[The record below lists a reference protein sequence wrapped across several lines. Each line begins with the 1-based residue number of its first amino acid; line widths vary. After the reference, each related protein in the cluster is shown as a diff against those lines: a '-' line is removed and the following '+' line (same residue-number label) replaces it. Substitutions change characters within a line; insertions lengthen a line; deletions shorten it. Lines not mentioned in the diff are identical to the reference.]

1 MKKLVPIVFLLFC
14 VTFYAQSNCSQDII
28 FNGSWSGGSGANGAP
43 GAGDE
48 GKGIYIQSDVKLS
61 ENIQC
66 DCLAISNGATLSV
79 ESGRFLSIQNNLI
92 LNGDLRLLGTSQLIQ
107 KHTGASGV
115 IGNGRLYKDQSSPVN
130 DVYRYTYW
138 SSPVV
143 SSINDVT
150 FNVGDIMFDGTQPT
164 TETSTL
170 QSIQWLSFNGTI
182 SSLDGAATS
191 PVSISNYWIYSYR
204 NGENYNSW
212 QQKLQTGTFTSG
224 EGFTMKGTGVQQN
237 YTFAGTPNDGTI
249 ILEGRAET
257 VSLIGNPYPSAIDIE
272 VFFRDNPHIK
282 GLYFWDH
289 EEDLY
294 TSHME
299 SFIYGSI
306 YAPHN
311 LATSVSASKFV
322 RGEGGLNGVS
332 YETPGRYIPVGQA
345 FMVFTDQD
353 RDIVFNNNQRV
364 FATKDSNDTFF
375 ITQDEEEHAVLKF
388 GMDVN
393 IFGRD
398 IHQQASISFMQGNT
412 FADEPGYDTNLRLL
426 NSDIY
431 FRFPQSS
438 EDLII
443 AGIQQV
449 ERGLEFPISLMIEDS
464 QTIKLMVDEMHN
476 INHEF
481 VLIDTQTGNE
491 YDIVSGPI
499 SINLAAGS
507 YNDRFV
513 IQFRRPL
520 QEINLDNDLLIYS
533 NNREIILKPFNDTTI
548 QNYVVYNVLGQKVMS
563 ATRPIVETNEVIVRV
578 PSTQLAT
585 GVLLVKVQT
594 DKGLF
599 TKKLLLH

>member
-1 MKKLVPIVFLLFC
+1 
-14 VTFYAQSNCSQDII
+14 
-28 FNGSWSGGSGANGAP
+28 
-43 GAGDE
+43 
-48 GKGIYIQSDVKLS
+48 
-61 ENIQC
+61 
-66 DCLAISNGATLSV
+66 
-79 ESGRFLSIQNNLI
+79 
-92 LNGDLRLLGTSQLIQ
+92 
-107 KHTGASGV
+107 
-115 IGNGRLYKDQSSPVN
+115 
-130 DVYRYTYW
+130 
-138 SSPVV
+138 
-143 SSINDVT
+143 
-150 FNVGDIMFDGTQPT
+150 
-164 TETSTL
+164 
-170 QSIQWLSFNGTI
+170 
-182 SSLDGAATS
+182 
-191 PVSISNYWIYSYR
+191 
-204 NGENYNSW
+204 
-212 QQKLQTGTFTSG
+212 
-224 EGFTMKGTGVQQN
+224 
-237 YTFAGTPNDGTI
+237 
-249 ILEGRAET
+249 
-257 VSLIGNPYPSAIDIE
+257 
-272 VFFRDNPHIK
+272 
-282 GLYFWDH
+282 
-289 EEDLY
+289 
-294 TSHME
+294 
-299 SFIYGSI
+299 
-306 YAPHN
+306 
-311 LATSVSASKFV
+311 
-322 RGEGGLNGVS
+322 
-332 YETPGRYIPVGQA
+332 
-345 FMVFTDQD
+345 
-353 RDIVFNNNQRV
+353 
-364 FATKDSNDTFF
+364 
-375 ITQDEEEHAVLKF
+375 
-388 GMDVN
+388 
-393 IFGRD
+393 
-398 IHQQASISFMQGNT
+398 
-412 FADEPGYDTNLRLL
+412 LL